1 MILDSLKIENR
12 IVVCPECRG
21 NEEIFSEISMQFVTC
36 PKCDGFG
43 RMRVK
48 FEKLKI
54 KRNYEEGK
62 MKDDYCNQPLTQ

>member
-1 MILDSLKIENR
+1 MMIFDSLKIENQ
-12 IVVCPECRG
+12 IVICPECRG

-36 PKCDGFG
+36 PKCDGMG

-54 KRNYEEGK
+54 RNLEDVCVMRKGK
-62 MKDDYCNQPLTQ
+62 ER